1 MQIKINVIS
10 LSDYYEKISRGIFD
24 FLQAF
29 KECCPICYAKNCA
42 VRIGFYFRMAVD
54 IETGLII
61 EKLMIIRFLC
71 RRKGKP
77 KIKDRTFS
85 LLPSSLIP
93 YRRFSI
99 KSLMTILKE
108 KLVIVQRV
116 IEIPGSIC
124 NYFASLNLD
133 FSFETCY
140 IYNYLKVFKNTISKL
155 NIFLR
160 KTLKENIH
168 LTTSREGLVFAY
180 SYITEFICPQTN
192 QKGAEA
198 LDLYYYQES
207 GGYLKNAQFLFGT
220 PYQHR

>member
-85 LLPSSLIP
+85 LLVSVKPNP
-93 YRRFSI
+93 Y
-99 KSLMTILKE
+99 
-108 KLVIVQRV
+108 
-116 IEIPGSIC
+116 
-124 NYFASLNLD
+124 
-133 FSFETCY
+133 
-140 IYNYLKVFKNTISKL
+140 KVSRGINTIVFPEKEVLSWQHNRKVSK
-155 NIFLR
+155 N
-160 KTLKENIH
+160 
-168 LTTSREGLVFAY
+168 G
-180 SYITEFICPQTN
+180 SY
-192 QKGAEA
+192 G
-198 LDLYYYQES
+198 
-207 GGYLKNAQFLFGT
+207 
-220 PYQHR
+220 RR